1 LGDSGGSALQRRER
15 QGNGAVKAFDYVV
28 VGAGSSGC
36 ILAAR
41 LSEDPANSVLLLE
54 AGPAQENFAM
64 RAPALFYV
72 LQRSRYDWAYRTEPQ
87 GAVDARRMSLPAGRV
102 LGGSSSIN
110 ASLYVRGHKSDYD
123 GWRDAG
129 NPGWGWDD
137 VLPYFRKSERQ
148 ARGAS
153 EFHGTDGPIQVSDQ
167 DEISP
172 STAAFAKSVA
182 ALFGVQIVDDFNSG
196 DSTGAGYFQV
206 TCRNGRRCSAASF
219 IRQVRTR
226 PNLCVRTGAVA
237 TGIEFGSSR
246 ATGVRLRVKGG
257 DEIVKARCEVILTAG
272 AIGSPRLLML
282 SGIGP
287 APHLRE
293 VGVDT
298 KLDLSGVGQ
307 NLRDH
312 LGYPV
317 SYEATSSSAPHYS
330 LPASLRWIFNYMVS
344 GGGGPLGRSYMEGCA
359 FVRTNSGL
367 ERPDLQFHF
376 APWSSLEPNL
386 DEKRDLKRGRGFT
399 IFPTLL
405 YPRSVGEIR
414 LSSSD
419 PMAPPLI
426 DPRYLSCEEDLRALA
441 EGARLA
447 RRVAETEPLSAFAVR
462 EVAPG
467 PAVQGED
474 AIASDLRSR
483 ANSFFHPVG
492 TCKMG
497 VDAGA
502 VVDPE
507 LRVRGI
513 DGLRIADASIM
524 PSIPGGNTNA
534 PTMMVAEK
542 AADLILGKT

>member
-1 LGDSGGSALQRRER
+1 MHWRGRR
-15 QGNGAVKAFDYVV
+15 GNGSVKAFDYVV

-72 LQRSRYDWAYRTEPQ
+72 LQRTRYDWAYRTEPQ
-87 GAVDARRMSLPAGRV
+87 GAVDARRMFLPAGRV
-102 LGGSSSIN
+102 VGGSSSIN

-123 GWRDAG
+123 GWRASG
-129 NPGWGWDD
+129 NPGWGWED
-137 VLPYFRKSERQ
+137 VLPYFRKSQRQ

-153 EFHGTDGPIQVSDQ
+153 EFHGADGLIRVSDQ
-167 DEISP
+167 DGIAP
-172 STAAFAKSVA
+172 STAAFAKSA
-182 ALFGVQIVDDFNSG
+182 ATLFGIPFVKDFNGG

-206 TCRNGRRCSAASF
+206 TCERGRRSSAATF
-219 IRQVRTR
+219 IREARAR
-226 PNLCVRTGAVA
+226 PNLTVRTGAFV

-257 DEIVKARCEVILTAG
+257 EETVKAGREVILAAG

-293 VGVDT
+293 VGIDT
-298 KLDLSGVGQ
+298 KLDLAGVGQ

-312 LGYPV
+312 IGYPV
-317 SYEATSSSAPHYS
+317 SYEATANSAPHYS
-330 LPASLRWIFNYMVS
+330 LPASLRWIFNYMIS

-359 FVRTNSGL
+359 FVRTSPGL

-376 APWSSLEPNL
+376 APWSSLEPNM
-386 DEKRDLKRGRGFT
+386 DEKRQLKRGCGFT
-399 IFPTLL
+399 LFPTLL
-405 YPRSVGEIR
+405 YPQSVGEIR

-419 PMAPPLI
+419 PMAPPHI
-426 DPRYLSCEEDLRALA
+426 DPRYFSCDADLRALM

-447 RRVAETEPLSAFAVR
+447 RQVAETEPLSACALR

-467 PAVQGED
+467 AAVQSDD
-474 AIASDLRSR
+474 ALASDVRRR
-483 ANSFFHPVG
+483 ANSIFHPVG

-507 LRVRGI
+507 LRVRGV

-542 AADLILGKT
+542 AADLILGKAL